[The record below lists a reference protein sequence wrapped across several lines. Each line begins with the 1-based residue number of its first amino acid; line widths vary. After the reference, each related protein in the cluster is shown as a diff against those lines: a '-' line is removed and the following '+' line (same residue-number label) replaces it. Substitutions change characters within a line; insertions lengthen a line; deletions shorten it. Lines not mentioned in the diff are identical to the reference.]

1 MEIHLQT
8 PQTDLL
14 KIKIIPSLA
23 EISLFSS
30 ELIQVSKLIMLPFGI
45 ISLINLLLQAI
56 PSIFLL
62 ARMMLTVIQF
72 LFRAV
77 IHQDLLIM
85 AAAAGNISGQ
95 QFQVMSVNIT

>member
-8 PQTDLL
+8 QQTDLL

-30 ELIQVSKLIMLPFGI
+30 ELIQVSKLITLPFGI

-77 IHQDLLIM
+77 IHQDLLITGG
-85 AAAAGNISGQ
+85 AAGNISGQ